1 MACTR
6 CGLFDKGEHR
16 LCLCCRTVNRLHE
29 LVQGNLL
36 VKDQEQQAL
45 TTLRVAAGA
54 LLDLAE
60 VAAPRLAAERK
71 AANPPQAW
79 ILRLY
84 LHVLQR
90 THLL

>member
-60 VAAPRLAAERK
+60 RK